1 MTRQRGCVHRP
12 SVEVRRDELL
22 VHERWLVG
30 VLQPFVVLTG
40 FVDQLF
46 QEGLAPALVAIPQ
59 LHDRLGGPAC
69 QTRLLRR
76 ITIGDNEGPL
86 DLRGGLDTVVTVQ
99 GSEVVIREPLS
110 EQRCG
115 RGQQSWWQGC
125 SLLCR
130 ELLVGVGALGML
142 ILHCLAQVRVG

>member
-1 MTRQRGCVHRP
+1 MHRP

-22 VHERWLVG
+22 VHERGLVG

-59 LHDRLGGPAC
+59 LHVRLGVPAR

-86 DLRGGLDTVVTVQ
+86 DLRGGLDTVVAVRA
-99 GSEVVIREPLS
+99 SEIVIQNRFQS
-110 EQRCG
+110 
-115 RGQQSWWQGC
+115 RGAEGG
-125 SLLCR
+125 SLLCH

-142 ILHCLAQVRVG
+142 VLHCLAQVRVG

>member
-1 MTRQRGCVHRP
+1 MHRP

-22 VHERWLVG
+22 VHERRLVG

-59 LHDRLGGPAC
+59 LHARLGGPAR

-86 DLRGGLDTVVTVQ
+86 DLRGGLDTVVAVR
-99 GSEVVIREPLS
+99 GSEVVIRNRFQS
-110 EQRCG
+110 
-115 RGQQSWWQGC
+115 RGAEGAAFGWQGG
-125 SLLCR
+125 SLLCH

-142 ILHCLAQVRVG
+142 VLHCLAQVRVG